1 MLQILLPLLA
11 GLAGLCLLR
20 FFNIPGGS
28 FMGAVIGAALVRLF
42 YQKAKSPPRR
52 LQLLARVI
60 MGLVIGIPVNRQ
72 TLETAS
78 GAMIPI
84 ALMIVGLIGLS
95 FFSAWLA
102 SRISGLD
109 FTTALCGSS
118 PGAASTMVILSDDL
132 GGQSPIVTV
141 LHTLRILLIAI
152 LMPIAA
158 GIFQPEAA
166 GQLAGEALAQS
177 VTQASALG
185 YAKPAFLIVC
195 GVPAAYLLRRCKV
208 PAGEIM
214 AGILVAGVC
223 NPLFLHIDKSPPLW
237 QLFSVW
243 ILATNMGSQLT
254 REAFRAIRRYLPV
267 CEVLTLLLL
276 TMGFLLGCF
285 LYATT
290 SLDIITSLLGSCP
303 GGMDA
308 MILLAGDMRAD
319 APLVAAMHTIRQILI
334 MFTMPFLIRKL
345 TGTGKKTREAE
356 GER

>member
-28 FMGAVIGAALVRLF
+28 FMGAVIGAAAVRLA
-42 YQKAKSPPRR
+42 YQKTKRPPKR
-52 LQLLARVI
+52 LQFFARLI

-78 GAMIPI
+78 TAVFPI
-84 ALMIVGLIGLS
+84 ALMIIGLIALC

-141 LHTLRILLIAI
+141 LHTIRILLIAI
-152 LMPIAA
+152 LMPIGV
-158 GIFQPEAA
+158 GIFQPAGAEIAGAALMTQPVMQAA
-166 GQLAGEALAQS
+166 GLEH
-177 VTQASALG
+177 
-185 YAKPAFLIVC
+185 YAKLAFLVAC
-195 GVPAAYLLRRCKV
+195 GIPAAHFFRRWRVPAA
-208 PAGEIM
+208 EII
-214 AGILVAGVC
+214 AGILIAAVC
-223 NPLFLHIDKSPPLW
+223 NPLFLHIEKAPILW
-237 QLFSVW
+237 QLLSVW
-243 ILATNMGSQLT
+243 ILAVNMGTQLT
-254 REAFRAIRRYLPV
+254 REALRDIRRYLVV
-267 CEVLTLLLL
+267 CGVLTLLLL
-276 TMGFLLGCF
+276 TVGFLLGCL

-290 SLDIITSLLGSCP
+290 SLDIVTSLLGSCP

-308 MILLAGDMRAD
+308 MILLAGDMRAN
-319 APLVAAMHTIRQILI
+319 APLVAVMHTIRQILI
-334 MFTMPFLIRKL
+334 MFTMPFFIRRL
-345 TGTGKKTREAE
+345 AGAR
-356 GER
+356 R